1 MSNKDVLKGLANNE
15 ALFEATKK
23 IILEHFE
30 EVPFSEGA
38 SDELLGQ
45 ITRARHVGR
54 QKVEEAFRKIASYK
68 TIPKSPDKGN
78 PAYWHVIVLAVL
90 V

>member
-1 MSNKDVLKGLANNE
+1 MEPNILSSLANNE

-54 QKVEEAFRKIASYK
+54 QKVEEAFREIASYK
-68 TIPKSPDKGN
+68 VVPKSEGKEN
-78 PAYWHVIVLAVL
+78 PAY
-90 V
+90 